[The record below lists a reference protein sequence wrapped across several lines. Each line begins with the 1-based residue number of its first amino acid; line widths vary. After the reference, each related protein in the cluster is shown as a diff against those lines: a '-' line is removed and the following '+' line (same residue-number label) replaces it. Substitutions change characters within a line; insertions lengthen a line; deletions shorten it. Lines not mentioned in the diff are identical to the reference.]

1 MAYPP
6 IAVANTLILRHAAS
20 GGITH
25 MRIQTLCY
33 LLYGWSIPILGR
45 PLLTEAPEVWTKGPI
60 FGRLFSQLSLHGDVP
75 ILQPVPIKPS
85 DPDYPVIPE
94 EDRISHELI
103 EWVDERHSGLSGT
116 SLEALALG
124 PNSPWRRVVEE
135 HSFMLSDPVEIPQ
148 AVIAHHFT
156 AQARQVSLI
165 Q

>member
-6 IAVANTLILRHAAS
+6 IAVANTLIQRHAAF

-33 LLYGWSIPILGR
+33 LLYGWSIPILGK

-60 FGRLFSQLSLHGDVP
+60 FGRLFAQLSHYGDTP
-75 ILQPVPIKPS
+75 ILQPIAIKPS
-85 DPDYPVIPE
+85 EVDYPVVPE

-103 EWVDERHSGLSGT
+103 EWVDERHAGLSGAR
-116 SLEALALG
+116 LEALALG
-124 PNSPWRRVVEE
+124 PTSPWRQVVEE
-135 HSFMLSDPVEIPQ
+135 HAFMLPDPVEIPQ

-156 AQARQVSLI
+156 AQARQVALI
-165 Q
+165 

>member
-6 IAVANTLILRHAAS
+6 IAVANTLIQRHAAS

-33 LLYGWSIPILGR
+33 LLYGWSIPILGK
-45 PLLTEAPEVWTKGPI
+45 PLLTEAPEVWNKGPI
-60 FGRLFSQLSLHGDVP
+60 FGRLFSQLSHHGDAP

-85 DPDYPVIPE
+85 EVDYPAVPE

-103 EWVDERHSGLSGT
+103 EWVDERHAGLSGP

-124 PNSPWRRVVEE
+124 PTSPWRRIIEE
-135 HSFMLSDPVEIPQ
+135 NAFMLSDPVEIPQ

-156 AQARQVSLI
+156 AQARQVAWI